1 MEALPILSF
10 KKLLIQQHFQN
21 LEEMF
26 YVHIGFDLVYFTSM
40 LGAVGQSVQLACRR
54 FWCSNPGR
62 DRPKSLKQLATAP
75 LLNTRQQV
83 GVSWVLGNDHYKRV
97 SLKEASLL
105 NGHECQVQDKICSDV
120 VKNSQVGRKAPNK
133 RTNINVC

>member
-1 MEALPILSF
+1 
-10 KKLLIQQHFQN
+10 
-21 LEEMF
+21 MF

-40 LGAVGQSVQLACRR
+40 LGAVGLSVHLACRKFGVR
-54 FWCSNPGR
+54 IQAAT
-62 DRPKSLKQLATAP
+62 DQLATAP

-105 NGHECQVQDKICSDV
+105 NGHECQV
-120 VKNSQVGRKAPNK
+120 
-133 RTNINVC
+133 